1 MNYKV
6 TQSELKKTLVLI
18 GKSSGIWAVI
28 NSLVMIGRALFPL
41 AGVLLL
47 KKLVDTVLTINT
59 TSGNK
64 SSGIIIWLV
73 ISIAVVLFIDDLLV
87 IFSRYSV
94 KKQSKLLEEHF
105 LGRIHSHASILGLK
119 SFENHSFHELLDRAA
134 NDASWRPAS
143 IVTNFV
149 LILRGALSF
158 IIMAIVLSQLNI
170 LLALVL
176 PVAFI
181 PVFLSKTSGSKRL
194 YEARML
200 EAPLS
205 RRASYFSWLITG
217 ERPAREVKLFGLGD
231 YFDTLFRKYFN
242 ESKEA
247 ELEAIRKGSVSEAI
261 AAGIKAV
268 VITGVIIYLT
278 FSMTRG
284 NITAGDLAMYLVA
297 CRQAMVCLRDA
308 FTGLAGVK
316 EDKLFLSDF
325 FSFIEQKNDIVAI
338 EPVESVAGTKSI
350 MEVQNV
356 SFSYSENAEP
366 AIKNVSFSISAGEK
380 LAIVGANGSGKSTL
394 VKLLCRLY
402 DPDDGVIKYSGTD
415 IRHFNP
421 DEYRRMFSV
430 VFQDFMLY
438 YLTVR
443 ENIALS
449 DRAGDQGNESISK
462 AAIAAG
468 LGDLFS
474 SFPDGIDTSLGHMSP
489 GGRELSWGEWQKIA
503 IARALFRKAPVL
515 ILDEPSSSLDADS
528 EYEIFSRL
536 ETIAAGKTT
545 VFISHRLSNILC
557 ADRIIV
563 LEKGEI
569 AESGTHEEL
578 IEKRGIYY
586 SMYSHQ
592 KSMYR

>member
-1 MNYKV
+1 MGCDQYACNGRKGSV
-6 TQSELKKTLVLI
+6 SFSR
-18 GKSSGIWAVI
+18 GAVI
-28 NSLVMIGRALFPL
+28 E
-41 AGVLLL
+41 
-47 KKLVDTVLTINT
+47 KTCDTVLMLSTP
-59 TSGNK
+59 SDDK
-64 SSGIIIWLV
+64 SAVTIIWLV
-73 ISIAVVLFIDDLLV
+73 IALVVVLLLDDLLV

-94 KKQSKLLEEHF
+94 KKQSTLLEEHF
-105 LGRIHSHASILGLK
+105 MGRIHSHASTLGLK
-119 SFENHSFHELLDRAA
+119 SFENPSFHELLDRAA

-149 LILRGALSF
+149 MILRGVLSF
-158 IIMAIVLSQLNI
+158 IIMAMVLSQLNI
-170 LLALVL
+170 FLPLVL
-176 PVAFI
+176 PLAFI
-181 PVFLSKTSGSKRL
+181 PVFLSKTYGSKRL

-200 EAPLS
+200 NAPLS
-205 RRASYFSWLITG
+205 RKASYFSWLMTG

-231 YFDTLFRKYFN
+231 YFDSLFRKYFN
-242 ESKEA
+242 EAKEA

-261 AAGIKAV
+261 AAGIKAA
-268 VITGVIIYLT
+268 VITGVILYLT
-278 FSMTRG
+278 FSMSRG

-297 CRQAMVCLRDA
+297 CRQAIVCLRDA

-316 EDKLFLSDF
+316 EDRLFLSDF
-325 FSFIEQKNDIVAI
+325 FSFIEQKNDIVAT
-338 EPVESVAGTKSI
+338 EPVERVMGTKPT
-350 MEVQNV
+350 MEMQNV
-356 SFSYSENAEP
+356 SFSYDENAEP
-366 AIKNVSFSISAGEK
+366 AIKNVTFSILEGEK

-415 IRHFNP
+415 IRHFSP
-421 DEYRRMFSV
+421 DEYRRLFSV

-438 YLTVR
+438 YLSVK

-449 DRAGDQGNESISK
+449 DIDGDQNIENINK
-462 AAIAAG
+462 AALEAG

-474 SFPDGIDTSLGHMSP
+474 SLTDGFDTQLGHMSP

-536 ETIAAGKTT
+536 VTIAAGKTT